1 MGENIADFVRKQ
13 WDGDPKK
20 KYVPLGEL
28 VKVRY
33 KGYDITI
40 ADIVAKMENG
50 KNSNNLPLIAIIKKR
65 AAYQRYLENRKK
77 KQENNFANIE
87 YSDIKYPKVHFP
99 KIMLKS

>member
-13 WDGDPKK
+13 WDGNPNK

-28 VKVRY
+28 VRVRY
-33 KGYDITI
+33 KGYDVII
-40 ADIVAKMENG
+40 ADVVAKMENG
-50 KNSNNLPLIAIIKKR
+50 KNGNNLPLIAIIKKR

-77 KQENNFANIE
+77 KQKFANIE
-87 YSDIKYPKVHFP
+87 YPDIKYPEVHFP